1 MTEAEQRAAVVAEAV
16 SWYHPNP
23 EADPRPTPFHL
34 GARVK
39 GVGVD
44 CAQFILASVAVA
56 GIGMGLKVQPVTPDW
71 FMHHEDRRI
80 IDMVEHFC
88 HEVEAPQPGDLVLY
102 FIGKSWAHM
111 AIVKEW
117 PIVIQAKWNSG
128 VQMADALQG
137 DLKKLERKFFS
148 PWAAP
153 PAPLDP
159 AVVKHLHEE
168 TAAHARVAFEHL
180 V

>member
-1 MTEAEQRAAVVAEAV
+1 MTEAEARAAVVTEAV

-80 IDMVEHFC
+80 IDMVEQFC

-117 PIVIQAKWNSG
+117 PLAFDEQKHDTVRGTENLAMPPLTVVPFSVK
-128 VQMADALQG
+128 VFPPVAVTV
-137 DLKKLERKFFS
+137 LENTAEAS
-148 PWAAP
+148 
-153 PAPLDP
+153 
-159 AVVKHLHEE
+159 AVGI
-168 TAAHARVAFEHL
+168 FPFC
-180 V
+180 